1 MNHEEADME
10 VPPTPLLKEG
20 DLHHRSRKEGSL
32 VEWRKEVLLISHLSI
47 RLVVVVILQ
56 KSICMLYN
64 NMLHLAT
71 RGELKG
77 GPARCCLKS
86 G

>member
-1 MNHEEADME
+1 M
-10 VPPTPLLKEG
+10 
-20 DLHHRSRKEGSL
+20 
-32 VEWRKEVLLISHLSI
+32 EWRREGLPISHLSI

-64 NMLHLAT
+64 NISHLVNQRAVK
-71 RGELKG
+71 RRYPR
-77 GPARCCLKS
+77 PAGCCLKS

>member
-1 MNHEEADME
+1 M
-10 VPPTPLLKEG
+10 
-20 DLHHRSRKEGSL
+20 
-32 VEWRKEVLLISHLSI
+32 VEWRREVLPISHLSV

-64 NMLHLAT
+64 NISHLSI

-77 GPARCCLKS
+77 RTSAHLDAASRVDKE
-86 G
+86 

>member
-1 MNHEEADME
+1 M
-10 VPPTPLLKEG
+10 
-20 DLHHRSRKEGSL
+20 
-32 VEWRKEVLLISHLSI
+32 VEWRREVLPISHLLI

-64 NMLHLAT
+64 NISQSI

-77 GPARCCLKS
+77 GTPAQLDAASRVDKY
-86 G
+86 